1 MKWTE
6 ADPLPPEC
14 LACREGDCTECD
26 TAGKRWYLSE
36 REELLLRKKGIIQA
50 IERLMRQLDEID
62 AALLRLESPKH
73 LHFPPPVVK

>member
-14 LACREGDCTECD
+14 LACREGDCAECD

-36 REELLLRKKGIIQA
+36 REELLLRK
-50 IERLMRQLDEID
+50 R
-62 AALLRLESPKH
+62 ESFKPSSG
-73 LHFPPPVVK
+73 

>member
-1 MKWTE
+1 MDGSGS
-6 ADPLPPEC
+6 AAAGMSGLPG
-14 LACREGDCTECD
+14 GDCAECD
-26 TAGKRWYLSE
+26 TTGKRWYLSE